1 LKAVESKEEI
11 RREIKLKR
19 CSLQKDLKERLDSVL
34 REKLRS
40 VAELQGA
47 ESILFFFPVRGE
59 PDIVPLLEEC
69 LSEGRKVYLPSVN
82 GEEIIPRSIE
92 SLSSLRKGNFGI
104 PEPESGSE
112 GNPEDIDVILVP
124 GLAFDRECYR
134 LGWGK
139 GFYDRLLKR
148 AGGFSLG
155 IAYSFQVLKRLP
167 RDHWDI
173 PVDAVVTEKELIRR

>member
-1 LKAVESKEEI
+1 L
-11 RREIKLKR
+11 
-19 CSLQKDLKERLDSVL
+19 
-34 REKLRS
+34 
-40 VAELQGA
+40 
-47 ESILFFFPVRGE
+47 
-59 PDIVPLLEEC
+59 
-69 LSEGRKVYLPSVN
+69 
-82 GEEIIPRSIE
+82 
-92 SLSSLRKGNFGI
+92 SLSLK
-104 PEPESGSE
+104 
-112 GNPEDIDVILVP
+112 DIDVILVP